1 MRKGM
6 QTKIY
11 VYKLSGCNLNMR
23 KIQFYD
29 AVCDFYHAYDVE
41 WMDSNE

>member
-1 MRKGM
+1 MREGM

-11 VYKLSGCNLNMR
+11 VYKKSAYSLNMR
-23 KIQFYD
+23 KVQFYD

-41 WMDSNE
+41 WMDGNE